1 MTSTSGQREIVVC
14 RDGAELAAEAAK
26 RIVAASQSAIEQRG
40 IFTLVLS
47 GGSTP
52 EKTYSLL
59 AQPEWVGRV
68 DWSHTWFF
76 FGDERMVPPADLN
89 SNYRMA
95 ARALL
100 EAAHIDPKHVLRI
113 GTDAATPAECAKTY
127 ESQLRAFF
135 AGHGVTGLPQFDMIL
150 LGLGNDG
157 HSASLFPGM
166 PALKETAS
174 WVTWS
179 RPGML
184 PPPVDRI
191 TLTFPVLNAASEVMF
206 LVSGGGKATI
216 VHKIL
221 EGEAAGDKYPAARVR
236 PASGKLVWMLDEA
249 AGNLL
254 KN

>member
-14 RDGAELAAEAAK
+14 RDGAALAANAAE
-26 RIVAASQSAIEQRG
+26 RIVAASQAAIAQRG

-59 AQPEWVGRV
+59 AQPEWVGLA
-68 DWSHTWFF
+68 DWSHTRFF
-76 FGDERMVPPADLN
+76 FGDERMAPPADSN

-95 ARALL
+95 ARALF
-100 EAAHIDPKHVLRI
+100 EPAHIDPKHVMRI
-113 GTDAATPAECAKTY
+113 HTDAATPADCAKTY

-135 AGHGVTGLPQFDMIL
+135 AGHGVTGLPPFDLIL

-157 HSASLFPGM
+157 HTASLFPGM
-166 PALKETAS
+166 PALKETAT

-179 RPGML
+179 RHGVL

-191 TLTFPVLNAASEVMF
+191 TLTLPVLNAAKEVMF
-206 LVSGGGKATI
+206 LVSGAGKATI
-216 VHKIL
+216 VHEIL
-221 EGEAAGDKYPAARVR
+221 ENEAAREKYPAAQVR
-236 PASGKLVWMLDEA
+236 PASGKLIWMLDEA
-249 AGNLL
+249 AGTLL